1 MLTQE
6 GREIKPLTPGGVEIL
21 TEYHALV
28 EQLKADPKNTE
39 LTAKVADAGN
49 RYREHRHGGTLP
61 PEAKL
66 TTVFGDN
73 VDDMEIFPPQKKNT
87 QPSEP
92 TPAQLH
98 DQEGDGEG
106 GHSSQSDQVTEG
118 GDGAEG
124 SAGREGGEVSDGGE
138 GGEVSEGGEGGEV
151 SDGGEGGEHPEDNE
165 NEEQTTPEE
174 DDADSDHS
182 VESMD
187 EGEIQSDDDNN
198 IVDGVCE
205 FTPPPVEPHVF
216 DPRQE
221 ALEPQSWSTGWYQ
234 SVDVGK
240 GWRPRRTH
248 DTPKQEG

>member
-1 MLTQE
+1 M
-6 GREIKPLTPGGVEIL
+6 
-21 TEYHALV
+21 
-28 EQLKADPKNTE
+28 
-39 LTAKVADAGN
+39 
-49 RYREHRHGGTLP
+49 
-61 PEAKL
+61 
-66 TTVFGDN
+66 
-73 VDDMEIFPPQKKNT
+73 
-87 QPSEP
+87 
-92 TPAQLH
+92 
-98 DQEGDGEG
+98 
-106 GHSSQSDQVTEG
+106 
-118 GDGAEG
+118 
-124 SAGREGGEVSDGGE
+124 SDGGE
-138 GGEVSEGGEGGEV
+138 GGEVSEGGEGGEVSEGGEGGEVSDGGEGGEV